1 MFSKFFIDRP
11 VFAWVVSIVI
21 VLAGLIVLP
30 LLPVEKTPDITPPTV
45 MVRASY
51 PGANAEVLSETV
63 ATPLEESINGVEG
76 MIYMSSMSSDDG
88 VVVVIVTFDV
98 GIDVDMA
105 TVWVQNRVSQAEPR
119 LPEEVR
125 RNGIITQKRS
135 SNITMLLGFS
145 SSDPAHDVVFLS
157 NYIELNVKDVLA
169 RVPGVGEVE
178 VMGSKKF
185 AMRVWLDPEKLRARQ
200 LTTDDVVTAIRQQN
214 VEVAAGHIGGPPSS
228 PEQQFQFTVK
238 TLGRLSTEEQFGDII
253 LRVEEGGRLLRLKDV
268 ARMEL
273 GAESYYWEFEL
284 SGQPGVAVAVYAIPG
299 ANALEVAR
307 GVRAALAELAKFFP
321 EGLHY
326 AEPYN
331 PTAFIIQSLW
341 EVFWSLLGVVALVVL
356 TIYVFLMDWRASLVP
371 TLTIPISLIGTL
383 AVMMALGIS
392 INTLSMFGL
401 VLAIGIVVD
410 DAIVVV
416 ENCSRLVIDE
426 KLSPRDAAIKG
437 MQQVTGP
444 VIATTLVLLAVF
456 VPVALSGGI
465 MGRLYRQFTITLSVA
480 VLFSALNALT
490 LSPVLCRFLLQTAE
504 QKQGRVFLW
513 FNQFIRGTTTKYTNV
528 VKVLLGWTA
537 LVLLLFIVV
546 TILSVIGFGELP
558 TGFLPDEDEGSI
570 LIGVRLP
577 EGASL
582 VRTKEVVT
590 QITQILHR
598 VEGVHEYGAI
608 NGFSFMDMAVASNG
622 ATIFVNLK
630 PWSERKD
637 PQLHVSKIAERLQKE
652 LSSITDAL
660 CLALLPP
667 PIQGLGLAGGFE
679 VRIQDRGGAGYEA
692 LARVGSDFVFNA
704 MNDPVITRLNNSF
717 FMTSPQLYVDIDRV
731 KAQTLDIPMNTV
743 FNALQTYLGSTY
755 VNDFNIFSRTFRVVA
770 QADEEFRNAADD
782 IGRLEV
788 RNRTGQMIP
797 LRTLVTVQEVS
808 GPKAV
813 TRYNMYPSTTITGVP
828 QSGYSTGQAI
838 QRVEELLKQSLPSSM
853 GYEWSGMSYQEVKAG
868 GKMMILFLLSSLFAY
883 LFLAAQYES
892 WTVPLAIVLAV
903 PLGLLG
909 AALFT
914 WIKGLDNNIYT
925 QMGIILLV
933 GTVCKTSILL
943 VEFAKQLHEQGMSIR
958 EAAVEA
964 ARIRFRPILMTA
976 LTTALGMVP
985 LMVASGAGAAA
996 RQVLGTTVF
1005 GGMIMATVV
1014 GVFVIPVFYVVVEG
1028 TKEKTIE
1035 IERRVADVVHHQ
1047 KEKHHHPKEK

>member
-1 MFSKFFIDRP
+1 
-11 VFAWVVSIVI
+11 
-21 VLAGLIVLP
+21 
-30 LLPVEKTPDITPPTV
+30 
-45 MVRASY
+45 
-51 PGANAEVLSETV
+51 
-63 ATPLEESINGVEG
+63 
-76 MIYMSSMSSDDG
+76 
-88 VVVVIVTFDV
+88 
-98 GIDVDMA
+98 
-105 TVWVQNRVSQAEPR
+105 
-119 LPEEVR
+119 
-125 RNGIITQKRS
+125 
-135 SNITMLLGFS
+135 
-145 SSDPAHDVVFLS
+145 
-157 NYIELNVKDVLA
+157 LNVKDVLA

-214 VEVAAGHIGGPPSS
+214 VEVAAGQVGGPPSS
-228 PEQQFQFTVK
+228 SEQQFQFTVK

-273 GAESYYWEFEL
+273 GAESYYREFEL

-326 AEPYN
+326 TEPYN

-341 EVFWSLLGVVALVVL
+341 EVFWSLLGVVMMVIL

-392 INTLSMFGL
+392 INTLSLFGL

-480 VLFSALNALT
+480 VMFSTLNALT
-490 LSPVLCRFLLQTAE
+490 LSPVLCRFLLRTAE
-504 QKQGRVFLW
+504 QKHGRVFLW
-513 FNQFIRGTTTKYTNV
+513 FDRFIHNATSKYANSV
-528 VKVLLGWTA
+528 RVLLRRTGII
-537 LVLLLFIVV
+537 LLLFIAV
-546 TILSVIGFGELP
+546 TVLSVIGFGELP

-679 VRIQDRGGAGYEA
+679 VRVQDRGGAGYEA

-717 FMTSPQLYVDIDRV
+717 FMTSPQIYVDIDRI

-743 FNALQTYLGSTY
+743 FDALQTYLGSTY

-797 LRTLVTVQEVS
+797 LRTLVTVQEIS

-892 WTVPLAIVLAV
+892 WTVPVAIVLAV

-943 VEFAKQLHEQGMSIR
+943 VEFAKQLHEQGMPIR

-976 LTTALGMVP
+976 LTTGLGMVP

-996 RQVLGTTVF
+996 RQAIGTTVF
-1005 GGMIMATVV
+1005 GGMIMATLV
-1014 GVFVIPVFYVVVEG
+1014 GVFVIPVFYVVVESV
-1028 TKEKTIE
+1028 KERTIAM
-1035 IERRVADVVHHQ
+1035 ERKVTEAVHHQ

>member
-1 MFSKFFIDRP
+1 
-11 VFAWVVSIVI
+11 
-21 VLAGLIVLP
+21 
-30 LLPVEKTPDITPPTV
+30 
-45 MVRASY
+45 
-51 PGANAEVLSETV
+51 
-63 ATPLEESINGVEG
+63 
-76 MIYMSSMSSDDG
+76 
-88 VVVVIVTFDV
+88 
-98 GIDVDMA
+98 
-105 TVWVQNRVSQAEPR
+105 
-119 LPEEVR
+119 
-125 RNGIITQKRS
+125 
-135 SNITMLLGFS
+135 
-145 SSDPAHDVVFLS
+145 
-157 NYIELNVKDVLA
+157 
-169 RVPGVGEVE
+169 
-178 VMGSKKF
+178 
-185 AMRVWLDPEKLRARQ
+185 MRVWLDPEKLRARQ

-214 VEVAAGHIGGPPSS
+214 VEVAAGQVGGPPSS
-228 PEQQFQFTVK
+228 SEQQFQFTVK

-273 GAESYYWEFEL
+273 GAESYYREFEL

-307 GVRAALAELAKFFP
+307 GVLAALAELAKFFP

-326 AEPYN
+326 TEPYN

-392 INTLSMFGL
+392 INTLSLFGL

-480 VLFSALNALT
+480 VMFSTLNALT
-490 LSPVLCRFLLQTAE
+490 LSPVLCRFLLRTAE
-504 QKQGRVFLW
+504 QKHGRVFLW
-513 FNQFIRGTTTKYTNV
+513 FDRFIHNATSKYANSV
-528 VKVLLGWTA
+528 RVLLRRTGII
-537 LVLLLFIVV
+537 LLLFIAV
-546 TILSVIGFGELP
+546 TVLSVIGFGELP

-692 LARVGSDFVFNA
+692 LARVGSYFVFNA

-717 FMTSPQLYVDIDRV
+717 FMTSPQIYVDIDRI

-743 FNALQTYLGSTY
+743 FDALQTYLGSTY

-797 LRTLVTVQEVS
+797 LRTLVTVQEIS

-892 WTVPLAIVLAV
+892 WTVPVAIVLAV

-943 VEFAKQLHEQGMSIR
+943 VEFAKQLHEQGMPIR

-976 LTTALGMVP
+976 LTTGLGMVP
-985 LMVASGAGAAA
+985 LMIATGAGAAA
-996 RQVLGTTVF
+996 RQAIGTTVF
-1005 GGMIMATVV
+1005 GGMIMATFV
-1014 GVFVIPVFYVVVEG
+1014 GVFVIPVFYVVVESV
-1028 TKEKTIE
+1028 KERTIAM
-1035 IERRVADVVHHQ
+1035 ERKVTEAVHHQ

>member
-1 MFSKFFIDRP
+1 
-11 VFAWVVSIVI
+11 
-21 VLAGLIVLP
+21 
-30 LLPVEKTPDITPPTV
+30 
-45 MVRASY
+45 
-51 PGANAEVLSETV
+51 
-63 ATPLEESINGVEG
+63 
-76 MIYMSSMSSDDG
+76 
-88 VVVVIVTFDV
+88 
-98 GIDVDMA
+98 
-105 TVWVQNRVSQAEPR
+105 
-119 LPEEVR
+119 
-125 RNGIITQKRS
+125 
-135 SNITMLLGFS
+135 
-145 SSDPAHDVVFLS
+145 
-157 NYIELNVKDVLA
+157 
-169 RVPGVGEVE
+169 
-178 VMGSKKF
+178 
-185 AMRVWLDPEKLRARQ
+185 
-200 LTTDDVVTAIRQQN
+200 
-214 VEVAAGHIGGPPSS
+214 
-228 PEQQFQFTVK
+228 
-238 TLGRLSTEEQFGDII
+238 
-253 LRVEEGGRLLRLKDV
+253 
-268 ARMEL
+268 
-273 GAESYYWEFEL
+273 
-284 SGQPGVAVAVYAIPG
+284 
-299 ANALEVAR
+299 
-307 GVRAALAELAKFFP
+307 
-321 EGLHY
+321 
-326 AEPYN
+326 
-331 PTAFIIQSLW
+331 
-341 EVFWSLLGVVALVVL
+341 
-356 TIYVFLMDWRASLVP
+356 
-371 TLTIPISLIGTL
+371 
-383 AVMMALGIS
+383 MMALGIS
-392 INTLSMFGL
+392 INTLSLFGL

-456 VPVALSGGI
+456 VPAALSGGI

-480 VLFSALNALT
+480 VMFSTLNALT
-490 LSPVLCRFLLQTAE
+490 LSPVLCRFLLRTAE
-504 QKQGRVFLW
+504 QKHGRVFLW
-513 FNQFIRGTTTKYTNV
+513 FDRFIHNATSKYANSV
-528 VKVLLGWTA
+528 RVLLRRTGII
-537 LVLLLFIVV
+537 LLLFIAV
-546 TILSVIGFGELP
+546 TVLSVIGFGELP

-577 EGASL
+577 EGSSL

-590 QITQILHR
+590 QITQILDR
-598 VEGVHEYGAI
+598 TEGIHDYGAI

-637 PQLHVSKIAERLQKE
+637 PQMHVSKIAERLQKE

-717 FMTSPQLYVDIDRV
+717 FMTSPQIYVDIDRI

-743 FNALQTYLGSTY
+743 FDALQTYLGSTY

-797 LRTLVTVQEVS
+797 LRTLVTVQEIS

-892 WTVPLAIVLAV
+892 WTVPVAIVLAV

-976 LTTALGMVP
+976 LTTGLGMVP

-996 RQVLGTTVF
+996 RQAIGTTVF
-1005 GGMIMATVV
+1005 GGMIMATLV
-1014 GVFVIPVFYVVVEG
+1014 GVFVIPVFYVVVESV
-1028 TKEKTIE
+1028 KERTIAM
-1035 IERRVADVVHHQ
+1035 ERKVTEAVHHQ

>member
-1 MFSKFFIDRP
+1 
-11 VFAWVVSIVI
+11 
-21 VLAGLIVLP
+21 
-30 LLPVEKTPDITPPTV
+30 
-45 MVRASY
+45 
-51 PGANAEVLSETV
+51 
-63 ATPLEESINGVEG
+63 
-76 MIYMSSMSSDDG
+76 
-88 VVVVIVTFDV
+88 
-98 GIDVDMA
+98 
-105 TVWVQNRVSQAEPR
+105 
-119 LPEEVR
+119 
-125 RNGIITQKRS
+125 
-135 SNITMLLGFS
+135 
-145 SSDPAHDVVFLS
+145 
-157 NYIELNVKDVLA
+157 
-169 RVPGVGEVE
+169 
-178 VMGSKKF
+178 
-185 AMRVWLDPEKLRARQ
+185 
-200 LTTDDVVTAIRQQN
+200 
-214 VEVAAGHIGGPPSS
+214 
-228 PEQQFQFTVK
+228 
-238 TLGRLSTEEQFGDII
+238 
-253 LRVEEGGRLLRLKDV
+253 
-268 ARMEL
+268 
-273 GAESYYWEFEL
+273 
-284 SGQPGVAVAVYAIPG
+284 
-299 ANALEVAR
+299 
-307 GVRAALAELAKFFP
+307 
-321 EGLHY
+321 
-326 AEPYN
+326 
-331 PTAFIIQSLW
+331 
-341 EVFWSLLGVVALVVL
+341 
-356 TIYVFLMDWRASLVP
+356 
-371 TLTIPISLIGTL
+371 
-383 AVMMALGIS
+383 MMALGIS

-480 VLFSALNALT
+480 VLFSTLNALT
-490 LSPVLCRFLLQTAE
+490 LSPVLCRFLLKTEE

-513 FNQFIRGTTTKYTNV
+513 FNQFIRGTTAKYTNV
-528 VKVLLGWTA
+528 VRVLLSRTA
-537 LVLLLFIVV
+537 LILLLFIVV

-577 EGASL
+577 EGSSL

-590 QITQILHR
+590 QITQILDR
-598 VEGVHEYGAI
+598 TEGIHDYGAI

-622 ATIFVNLK
+622 ATIFVHLK

-637 PQLHVSKIAERLQKE
+637 PQMHVSKIAERLQKE

-704 MNDPVITRLNNSF
+704 RNDPVITRLNNSF

-909 AALFT
+909 AVLFT
-914 WIKGLDNNIYT
+914 WLRQFDNNIYT
-925 QMGIILLV
+925 EMGIILLV

-976 LTTALGMVP
+976 LTTGLGMVP
-985 LMVASGAGAAA
+985 LMIATGAGAAA
-996 RQVLGTTVF
+996 RQAIGTTVF
-1005 GGMIMATVV
+1005 GGMIMATFV
-1014 GVFVIPVFYVVVEG
+1014 GVFVIPVFYVVVESV
-1028 TKEKTIE
+1028 KERTIAVE
-1035 IERRVADVVHHQ
+1035 KKVSEAVHHQ
-1047 KEKHHHPKEK
+1047 KEKHHHPKEN

>member
-45 MVRASY
+45 MVRALY

-98 GIDVDMA
+98 GTDVDMA

-200 LTTDDVVTAIRQQN
+200 LTTADVVTAIRQQN
-214 VEVAAGHIGGPPSS
+214 VEVAAGHLGAPPSS

-238 TLGRLSTEEQFGDII
+238 TLGRLSTVEQFGDII

-268 ARMEL
+268 ARLEL
-273 GAESYYWEFEL
+273 GAENYYRSFEL
-284 SGQPGVAVAVYAIPG
+284 SGNPGVAVAVYAIPG
-299 ANALEVAR
+299 ANALEVAS
-307 GVRAALAELAKFFP
+307 GVRSALKELETFFP
-321 EGLHY
+321 EGVRY
-326 AEPYN
+326 MEPYN
-331 PTAFIIQSLW
+331 PTEFIVQSLW
-341 EVFWSLLGVVALVVL
+341 EVFWSLLGVVMMVIL
-356 TIYVFLMDWRASLVP
+356 TIYVFLEDWRASLVP
-371 TLTIPISLIGTL
+371 SITIPISLIGTL
-383 AVMMALGIS
+383 VVMMALGIS
-392 INTLSMFGL
+392 INTLSLFGL

-416 ENCSRLVIDE
+416 ENCSRLIMEE

-456 VPVALSGGI
+456 VPPALSGGI

-480 VLFSALNALT
+480 VMFSTLNALT
-490 LSPVLCRFLLQTAE
+490 LSPVLCRFLLRTAE
-504 QKQGRVFLW
+504 QKHGRVFLW
-513 FNQFIRGTTTKYTNV
+513 FDRFIHNTTSKYANSV
-528 VKVLLGWTA
+528 RILLRRTGII
-537 LVLLLFIVV
+537 LLLFIAV
-546 TILSVIGFGELP
+546 TVLSVIGFGELP
-558 TGFLPDEDEGSI
+558 TGFLPDEDEGAI

-577 EGASL
+577 EGSSL
-582 VRTKEVVT
+582 VRTQEVVD
-590 QITQILHR
+590 QITQILR
-598 VEGVHEYGAI
+598 RTEGVHEYGAI
-608 NGFSFMDMAVASNG
+608 SGFSLLDMAVASNG
-622 ATIFVNLK
+622 ATVFVNLT
-630 PWSERKD
+630 PWSERED
-637 PQLHVSKIAERLQKE
+637 PELHVSKIAERLQKE
-652 LSSITDAL
+652 MSVITDAL

-667 PIQGLGLAGGFE
+667 PIQGLGIAGGFE
-679 VRIQDRGGAGYEA
+679 VRIQDRGGAGYEE
-692 LARVGSDFVFNA
+692 LARVGSDFVFHS
-704 MNDPVITRLNNSF
+704 MDDPIITRLNNSF
-717 FMTSPQLYVDIDRV
+717 SITSPQIYVDIDRI
-731 KAQTLDIPMNTV
+731 KAQTLDIPLTTV
-743 FNALQTYLGSTY
+743 FDALQTYLGSTY
-755 VNDFNIFSRTFRVVA
+755 VNDFNIFSRTFRVEA
-770 QADEEFRNAADD
+770 QAEQQFRNTADD

-788 RNRTGQMIP
+788 RNRTGQMVP
-797 LRTLVTVQEVS
+797 LRTLVTVQEIS

-892 WTVPLAIVLAV
+892 WTVPVAIVLAV

-943 VEFAKQLHEQGMSIR
+943 VEFAKQLHEQGMPIR
-958 EAAVEA
+958 KAAVEA

-976 LTTALGMVP
+976 LTTGFGMVP
-985 LMVASGAGAAA
+985 LMMASGAGAAA
-996 RQVLGTTVF
+996 RQAIGTTVF
-1005 GGMIMATVV
+1005 GGMIMATLV
-1014 GVFVIPVFYVVVEG
+1014 GVFVIPVFYVVVESV
-1028 TKEKTIE
+1028 KERTIAM
-1035 IERRVADVVHHQ
+1035 ERKVAEAIHHQ
-1047 KEKHHHPKEK
+1047 KEKHHHKEE

>member
-45 MVRASY
+45 MVWASY

-88 VVVVIVTFDV
+88 VVVVTVTFEI
-98 GIDVDMA
+98 GTDVDMA

-125 RNGIITQKRS
+125 RNGILTKKRS
-135 SNITMLLGFS
+135 PNITLLLGFIS
-145 SSDPAHDVVFLS
+145 SNPAHDVVFLS
-157 NYIELNVKDVLA
+157 NYIELNIKDVLA

-214 VEVAAGHIGGPPSS
+214 VEVAAGQVGGPPSS
-228 PEQQFQFTVK
+228 SEQQFQFTVK

-273 GAESYYWEFEL
+273 GAESYYPEFEL

-326 AEPYN
+326 TEPYN
-331 PTAFIIQSLW
+331 PTEFIVQSLW

-392 INTLSMFGL
+392 INTLSLFGL

-480 VLFSALNALT
+480 VMFSTLNALT
-490 LSPVLCRFLLQTAE
+490 LSPVLCRFLLQTTE

-528 VKVLLGWTA
+528 VKVLLGRTA
-537 LVLLLFIVV
+537 FVLLLFIVV

-558 TGFLPDEDEGSI
+558 TSFLPDEDEGAI

-892 WTVPLAIVLAV
+892 WTVPVAIVLAV

-976 LTTALGMVP
+976 LTTGLGMVP
-985 LMVASGAGAAA
+985 LMIATGAGAAA
-996 RQVLGTTVF
+996 RQAIGTTVF
-1005 GGMIMATVV
+1005 GGMIMATFV
-1014 GVFVIPVFYVVVEG
+1014 GVFVIPVFYVVVESV
-1028 TKEKTIE
+1028 KERTIAVE
-1035 IERRVADVVHHQ
+1035 KKVSEAVHHQ
-1047 KEKHHHPKEK
+1047 KEKHHHPKEN